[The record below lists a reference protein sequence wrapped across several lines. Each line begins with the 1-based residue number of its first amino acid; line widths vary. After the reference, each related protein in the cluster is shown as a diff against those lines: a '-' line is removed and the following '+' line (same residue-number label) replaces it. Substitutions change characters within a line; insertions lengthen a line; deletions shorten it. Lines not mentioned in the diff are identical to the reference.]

1 MRKEQGTKWRAP
13 KRREEEFK
21 KGISILIDQKKPKDA
36 EKLMKVITTTCGK
49 VLTKT
54 TMGKKIA
61 VCISG
66 RKKHQGEKCIE
77 KRRKMQRINAKA
89 GTKPWGKGY
98 QI

>member
-1 MRKEQGTKWRAP
+1 MESIEKKRKRIQ
-13 KRREEEFK
+13 KRDKYFDRR
-21 KGISILIDQKKPKDA
+21 KKPKDT
-36 EKLMKVITTTCGK
+36 EKLMKITTTTCGK
-49 VLTKT
+49 VLTKK

>member
-54 TMGKKIA
+54 KTEEKIGGLYWWTEVA
-61 VCISG
+61 
-66 RKKHQGEKCIE
+66 EL
-77 KRRKMQRINAKA
+77 RRKSIKKTKEKA
-89 GTKPWGKGY
+89 ANKRNSWNKIGRE
-98 QI
+98 